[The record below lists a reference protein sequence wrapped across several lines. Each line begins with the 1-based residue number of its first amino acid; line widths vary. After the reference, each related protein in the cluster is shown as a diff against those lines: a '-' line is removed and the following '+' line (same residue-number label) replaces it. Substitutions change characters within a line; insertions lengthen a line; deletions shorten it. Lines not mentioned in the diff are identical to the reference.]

1 MGRQGK
7 YIAGLPV
14 LVIIRPQKRTN
25 WSYLVRPLRKH
36 TMIATLSGLLQHK
49 DPTSVILDVQ
59 GVGYEV
65 LLSSRTYD
73 KLPPTGEKAFLHIH
87 TNVREDAIA
96 LYGFTD
102 MEQKKLFLLLNGV
115 SGVGPKLALS
125 ILSGIDPAELCTA
138 VNLKDLSRL
147 TSLSGVGKK
156 TAQRLCM
163 ELADKVGELALVQSQ
178 AMPSKGSAATI
189 PPRSEGFAM
198 QDAVSAL
205 VNLGYPQETAWQALR
220 SVQQADPEGTA
231 EMKVDELIRN
241 ALRSL
246 A

>member
-1 MGRQGK
+1 
-7 YIAGLPV
+7 
-14 LVIIRPQKRTN
+14 
-25 WSYLVRPLRKH
+25 
-36 TMIATLSGLLQHK
+36 MIATLSGILQHK
-49 DPTSVILDVQ
+49 DPASVILDVQ
-59 GVGYEV
+59 GVGYEA

-73 KLPPTGEKAFLHIH
+73 KLPPIGEKTFLHIH
-87 TNVREDAIA
+87 TNVREDAIT

-102 MEQKKLFLLLNGV
+102 MDQKKLFLLLTGV

-125 ILSGIDPAELCTA
+125 ILSGLDPAELCNA
-138 VNLKDLSRL
+138 VNLKDMARL
-147 TSLSGVGKK
+147 TALSGVGKK

-163 ELADKVGELALVQSQ
+163 ELADKVDGLALEQPPT
-178 AMPSKGSAATI
+178 AGTGSSGAT

-198 QDAVSAL
+198 QDAASAL

-220 SVQQADPEGTA
+220 SVQQADPEAAA
-231 EMKVDELIRN
+231 EMQVDELIRA

>member
-1 MGRQGK
+1 
-7 YIAGLPV
+7 
-14 LVIIRPQKRTN
+14 
-25 WSYLVRPLRKH
+25 
-36 TMIATLSGLLQHK
+36 MIATLSGILQHK
-49 DPTSVILDVQ
+49 DPASVIIDVQ

-73 KLPPTGEKAFLHIH
+73 KLPPTGDKAFLHIY
-87 TNVREDAIA
+87 TNVREDAIT

-102 MEQKKLFLLLNGV
+102 MEQKKLFLLLTGV

-125 ILSGIDPAELCTA
+125 ILSGIEPAELCNA

-163 ELADKVGELALVQSQ
+163 ELADKVGGLIGEQTD
-178 AMPSKGSAATI
+178 SATNPATGT

-198 QDAVSAL
+198 QDAASAL

-220 SVQQADPEGTA
+220 SVQQADPEGAA

>member
-1 MGRQGK
+1 
-7 YIAGLPV
+7 
-14 LVIIRPQKRTN
+14 
-25 WSYLVRPLRKH
+25 
-36 TMIATLSGLLQHK
+36 MIATLSGILQHK
-49 DPTSVILDVQ
+49 NPASVIIDVQ

-65 LLSSRTYD
+65 QLSGRTYD
-73 KLPPTGEKAFLHIH
+73 KLPLAGEKAFLHIH
-87 TNVREDAIA
+87 TNVREDAIT

-102 MEQKKLFLLLNGV
+102 MEQKKLFLLLTGV

-125 ILSGIDPAELCTA
+125 ILSGIDPAELCNA
-138 VNLKDLSRL
+138 VNLKDMARL
-147 TSLSGVGKK
+147 TALSGVGKK

-163 ELADKVGELALVQSQ
+163 ELADKVGGLILEHPQAL
-178 AMPSKGSAATI
+178 PGKGSAGNA

-198 QDAVSAL
+198 QDAASAL

-220 SVQQADPEGTA
+220 SVQQADPEGAT

-241 ALRSL
+241 ALRGL

>member
-1 MGRQGK
+1 
-7 YIAGLPV
+7 
-14 LVIIRPQKRTN
+14 
-25 WSYLVRPLRKH
+25 
-36 TMIATLSGLLQHK
+36 MIATLSGILRHK

-65 LLSSRTYD
+65 QLSGRTLD
-73 KLPPTGEKAFLHIH
+73 KLPPAGEQAFLHIH
-87 TNVREDAIA
+87 TNVREDAIT

-102 MEQKKLFLLLNGV
+102 MEQKKLFLLLTGV
-115 SGVGPKLALS
+115 SGIGPKLALS
-125 ILSGIDPAELCTA
+125 ILSGIEPTELCNA

-147 TSLSGVGKK
+147 TALSGVGKK

-163 ELADKVGELALVQSQ
+163 ELADKVGGLVGESTALVTGQG
-178 AMPSKGSAATI
+178 GSL

-198 QDAVSAL
+198 RDAASAL

-220 SVQQADPEGTA
+220 SVQQADPEGAA
-231 EMKVDELIRN
+231 EMQADELIRH

>member
-1 MGRQGK
+1 
-7 YIAGLPV
+7 
-14 LVIIRPQKRTN
+14 
-25 WSYLVRPLRKH
+25 
-36 TMIATLSGLLQHK
+36 MIATLSGILRHK
-49 DPTSVILDVQ
+49 DPASVIVDVQ

-65 LLSSRTYD
+65 QLSGRTYD
-73 KLPPTGEKAFLHIH
+73 KLPPAGEQAFLHIH
-87 TNVREDAIA
+87 THVREDAIT

-102 MEQKKLFLLLNGV
+102 REQKQLFLLLTGV

-125 ILSGIDPAELCTA
+125 ILSGIDAAELRNA

-147 TSLSGVGKK
+147 TALSGVGKK

-163 ELADKVGELALVQSQ
+163 ELADKMSGLGGEQ
-178 AMPSKGSAATI
+178 AAPAAGHAGGV

-198 QDAVSAL
+198 QDAASAL
-205 VNLGYPQETAWQALR
+205 VNLGYPRETAWQALR
-220 SVQQADPEGTA
+220 SIQQADPEGAA
-231 EMKVDELIRN
+231 EMQVDALIRN